1 MEKAQGD
8 FITAFLNIIISRW
21 QQRMEMLSSPGGTW
35 RKYRA
40 MGISRLGEVSS
51 QCKKDTFY
59 RENYH
64 SQIQSCQRSGRVPL
78 TANSQDLTLD
88 SMLDDLMEAP
98 LSRKG

>member
-59 RENYH
+59 TENYH
-64 SQIQSCQRSGRVPL
+64 SQIQSCQRSGRDL